1 MNYLTGGIRWFIA
14 LAILIAVGAAF
25 WYGLSRLR
33 VDNDITA
40 ALPENDPVVA
50 AARRIVKHHPAL
62 ENVFVDISL
71 TGWGDDRDCLADAA
85 DLIVAEL
92 EESGMV
98 KVVTGQGGIQYIL
111 AMLSTVTENLPL
123 FMREADLKG
132 RVRDLLRPG
141 EVDKLVRDE
150 YRRLFELGNIGQAEY
165 LAKDPLGLRNLV
177 LARLSPAMPFQGGVL
192 HRGHIL
198 TEDGKHLLIIAEPLS
213 PAHDTSFARRMTEV
227 LENAM
232 GRLEGVH
239 TPPGTRLKM
248 VYVGAFRAA
257 LDNELIIRSD
267 ISRALTVVMIGLAL
281 LILVSFRRP
290 WIGILAG
297 VPAVAGVMLATFAY
311 SLIQDSIFALS
322 IGFGGALISIA
333 VDHGL
338 AYVLLLDRPYETRGL
353 EVSGE
358 VWSVASFTVLTTVAA
373 MLCLAVTG
381 IPLLTEVGLFAA
393 LGVGLA
399 AFFVHMLFPIL
410 FPTLKGSKRVNLT
423 LMERLMSWLNRSSSW
438 RTVAVFTAVALAMLF
453 FIKFEFSV
461 DLASM
466 NTMSPQSLEAEQT
479 IDQTWGNLSNRL
491 YIMATGRT
499 EEKLW
504 REAERLRNFLE
515 REKSASILA
524 GDIPRAIR
532 FPGPKAQE
540 INLNAWQAFWTP
552 ERVMSLVK
560 NLDEIGSKLKFRAGA
575 FQPFLEMV
583 REPKPGPICVPSEL
597 YAPLGMFK
605 DRESD
610 GWLFVGEITPGPA
623 YRSKPFFERAD
634 RENFSVFDPGYFSR
648 HLAGA
653 LNTSFVN
660 MLLIIGGIVIF
671 LLFFLFVDLQL
682 LMVSLTPLAFSLIAT
697 LGTMGLLGLPLSIP
711 SLMLAPVLIGLG
723 MDYGLY
729 LVRSYQRFG
738 AASHPSSEAFRV
750 AILLGGL
757 STLIGMGSLVLSGH
771 AVLRSAGVSTFLGI
785 FYSIIGTFGIIPP
798 MLHRLFASEPNPDH
812 QVAPG
817 SKEHTRLA
825 LSRFK
830 HLEPHPRLFARF
842 KVQLDPMFPRLA
854 DFVKPGQALIDVG
867 CGYGVPAAW
876 LLALYSD
883 LRIIACEPSKER
895 ARIAA
900 RVLLGRAKV
909 LQCRAIDLPSETEP
923 MDAVLLLDML
933 HYLTNEDL
941 EELLSRLKIMLNSRG
956 RLIIRVTIPEDK
968 FSFQRWVETTKM
980 RLKGLQPYFRSEDE
994 MSQALN
1000 RAGFKLELVESTA
1013 SGREETWFIARAG
1026 I

>member
-1 MNYLTGGIRWFIA
+1 MNSLTGRLRWFIA
-14 LAILIAVGAAF
+14 LAILVAVGAAF
-25 WYGLSRLR
+25 WHGIARLR

-40 ALPENDPVVA
+40 ALPEDDLVVA
-50 AARRIVKHHPAL
+50 AARQIVKHHPAL

-71 TGWGDDRDCLADAA
+71 TGWGVDRDCLADAG
-85 DLIVAEL
+85 DLVAAEL
-92 EESGMV
+92 GDSGLV
-98 KVVTGQGGIQYIL
+98 KVVTGQGGLRYL
-111 AMLSTVTENLPL
+111 SVMLSTVTENLPL

-132 RVRDLLRPG
+132 RVRDLLQPG
-141 EVDKLVRDE
+141 EVEKLVRDE

-177 LARLSPAMPFQGGVL
+177 LARLSPAMPFQGGAL

-198 TEDGKHLLIIAEPLS
+198 AGDGRHLLIIAEPLS
-213 PAHDTSFARRMTEV
+213 PAQDTSFARRMTEV

-232 GRLEGVH
+232 ARLEGVP
-239 TPPGTRLKM
+239 TPAGTRLKM
-248 VYVGAFRAA
+248 VYAGAFRAA

-267 ISRALTVVMIGLAL
+267 TSRALTVVMIGLAL
-281 LILVSFRRP
+281 LVLVSFRRP

-311 SLIQDSIFALS
+311 ALMRESIFAVS

-338 AYVLLLDRPYETRGL
+338 AYVLFLDRPYETRGS
-353 EVSGE
+353 EVSRE
-358 VWSVASFTVLTTVAA
+358 VWSVASFTVLTTVTA

-399 AFFVHMLFPIL
+399 ALFVHLFFPIL
-410 FPTLKGSKRVNLT
+410 FPILKGSKGVNLT
-423 LMERLMSWLNRSSSW
+423 LMERLMGWLNRSSSW
-438 RTVAVFTAVALAMLF
+438 GTAAVFTAVALVMLF
-453 FIKFEFSV
+453 FVKFEFSV

-479 IDQTWGNLSNRL
+479 IDQVWGNLSNRL

-499 EEKLW
+499 EEELW
-504 REAERLRNFLE
+504 REAERLGDFVE
-515 REKSASILA
+515 REKDASVLA
-524 GDIPRAIR
+524 AGLPRTTI

-540 INLNAWQAFWTP
+540 ANLNAWQAFWTP
-552 ERVMSLVK
+552 ERVLSLVK
-560 NLDEIGSKLKFRAGA
+560 NLGEIGSKLGFRAGA
-575 FQPFLEMV
+575 FQPFLEIV
-583 REPKPGPICVPSEL
+583 KEPKPGPIRVPSEL
-597 YAPLGMFK
+597 YAPLGMFQ
-605 DRESD
+605 DRQSG
-610 GWLFVGEITPGPA
+610 GWLLVGEITPGPA
-623 YRSKPFFERAD
+623 YRAKPFFERAD
-634 RENFSVFDPGYFSR
+634 RANFNVFDSGYFSR
-648 HLAGA
+648 HLAGE
-653 LNTSFVN
+653 LNASFVK
-660 MLLIIGGIVIF
+660 MLLIIGGIIIF

-682 LMVSLTPLAFSLIAT
+682 LLVSVTPLAFSLIAT

-711 SLMLAPVLIGLG
+711 SLMLAPVLVGLG

-729 LVRSYQRFG
+729 LVRSHQRFG

-757 STLIGMGSLVLSGH
+757 STLIGTGSLALSGH
-771 AVLRSAGVSTFLGI
+771 AVLRSAGVSTFFGI
-785 FYSIIGTFGIIPP
+785 FYAMIGTFGIVPP
-798 MLHRLFASEPNPDH
+798 ILRRLFAPAPGPDH

-842 KVQLDPMFPRLA
+842 KIQLDPMFPRLA
-854 DFVKPGQALIDVG
+854 DFVKPGQRLIDVG

-883 LRIIACEPSKER
+883 LRLVVCEPSRER
-895 ARIAA
+895 ARVAG
-900 RVLLGRAKV
+900 RVLGDSAQV
-909 LQCRAIDLPSETEP
+909 FQCGAMDLSLETERA
-923 MDAVLLLDML
+923 DTILLLDML
-933 HYLTNEDL
+933 HYLSNEDL
-941 EELLSRLKIMLNSRG
+941 EKLLSRLKGMLKEQG
-956 RLIIRVTIPEDK
+956 RLVIRVTIPKDK
-968 FSFQRWVETTKM
+968 FSFQRWVETAKM
-980 RLKGLQPYFRSEDE
+980 RLKGLKPYFRSEDE
-994 MSQALN
+994 MSVGLD
-1000 RAGFKLELVESTA
+1000 RAGFRVELVESTA
-1013 SGREETWFIARAG
+1013 PGREATWFIAGAG
-1026 I
+1026 V